1 MINVQKLYT
10 YNGFI
15 SYFLKG
21 YDFPKMSYEMTYTKE
36 SIKRGRDAK
45 KEEGCKKGEEWE
57 FLGKKNYQNVYS
69 IEKYNKITSRI
80 NNYDNCTPCFMYTVE
95 QL

>member
-1 MINVQKLYT
+1 M
-10 YNGFI
+10 
-15 SYFLKG
+15 
-21 YDFPKMSYEMTYTKE
+21 P
-36 SIKRGRDAK
+36 
-45 KEEGCKKGEEWE
+45 KKGEEWE